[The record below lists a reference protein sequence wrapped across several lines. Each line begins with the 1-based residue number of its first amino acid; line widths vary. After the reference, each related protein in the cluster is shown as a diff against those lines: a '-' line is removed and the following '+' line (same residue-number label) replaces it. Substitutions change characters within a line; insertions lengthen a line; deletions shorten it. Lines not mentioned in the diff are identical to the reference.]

1 MAHTKKLCISRGLS
15 LRRDQFLGTC
25 WYIGRT
31 GWRTCACGVSHSRWA
46 CGVPAVSSDFSMLS
60 TVVGTV
66 ALLPATIA
74 YITRKQVPLPVTLIL
89 VQIAAAGFAVA
100 LAASDRFATRS
111 TFLLGKNSKTGY
123 IAYWAWPL
131 FWPYHLSVQAKLWI
145 QRQTRTEAV
154 WNRVDEGW

>member
-1 MAHTKKLCISRGLS
+1 MWSAKVEERLQNSERI
-15 LRRDQFLGTC
+15 
-25 WYIGRT
+25 
-31 GWRTCACGVSHSRWA
+31 VS
-46 CGVPAVSSDFSMLS
+46 FSMLS

-89 VQIAAAGFAVA
+89 AHIAATGFAVA
-100 LAASDRFATRS
+100 LAASDRFATKS
-111 TFLLGKNSKTGY
+111 TYLLGKNSKTGY

-131 FWPYHLSVQAKLWI
+131 FWPYHLSLQAKLWI

-154 WNRVDEGW
+154 WNRVDEGWCVHVSAHDP